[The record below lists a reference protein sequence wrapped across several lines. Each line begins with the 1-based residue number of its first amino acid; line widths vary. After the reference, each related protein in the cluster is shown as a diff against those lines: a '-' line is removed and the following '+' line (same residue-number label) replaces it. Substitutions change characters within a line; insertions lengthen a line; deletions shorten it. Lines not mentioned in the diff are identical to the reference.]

1 MLSLTIFIKKAL
13 LGPVQASVLLIQLS
27 YMCVVTKES

>member
-13 LGPVQASVLLIQLS
+13 LGLVQASVLLIQLS
-27 YMCVVTKES
+27 YMCVATQKS